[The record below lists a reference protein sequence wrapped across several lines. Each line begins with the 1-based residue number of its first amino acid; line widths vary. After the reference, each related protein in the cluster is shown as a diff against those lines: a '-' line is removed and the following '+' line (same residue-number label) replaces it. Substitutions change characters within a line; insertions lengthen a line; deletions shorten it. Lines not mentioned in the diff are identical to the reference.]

1 MTQGTGTALVE
12 IGVTMRGCDLRLA
25 GASQTGTHERRNVRP
40 APCTHSR
47 GVVGVLAA
55 VAHSEARRDG
65 RGRGPVPTPPASR
78 ARLVSLAIAHIEWSR
93 SRSLFPVGNPCR

>member
-47 GVVGVLAA
+47 GR
-55 VAHSEARRDG
+55 SRSSG
-65 RGRGPVPTPPASR
+65 RGRPQRGTTGRSRQRTGAHTTCLTRPASKLGDR
-78 ARLVSLAIAHIEWSR
+78 PHRMVEVALTFSR
-93 SRSLFPVGNPCR
+93 REPL